1 MQPTPFN
8 RNLARVYLFLVPF
21 IGSALAFIIGHV
33 SYKIYLPVWIIN
45 ILLMICASWVL
56 GLRQIRSGD
65 AEKKQLL
72 MGAFFLIIPF
82 MLLSMFAGL
91 GPPPETAEEWIRTA
105 TEQQVRYFMLVIAG
119 IFVAFAF
126 VILNGL
132 MKINGEK
139 FFSAVSKTAIIIAI
153 PLFIINMLFWGFYLP
168 ELFYIQVS
176 SATEKLPEW
185 SLPVRKL
192 FGLVSVVEVALTYLA
207 TSFFAIS
214 LNKNGWLNKTG
225 SRIYV
230 VLSLVGFLII
240 MLSAFLPGPVQEI
253 GNILSIPA
261 FPLLMPYF
269 IGIGLLHKTGN

>member
-1 MQPTPFN
+1 M
-8 RNLARVYLFLVPF
+8 A
-21 IGSALAFIIGHV
+21 
-33 SYKIYLPVWIIN
+33 
-45 ILLMICASWVL
+45 CASWVL
-56 GLRQIRSGD
+56 GLHQIRSAD

-119 IFVAFAF
+119 VFVAFAF

-139 FFSAVSKTAIIIAI
+139 FFSALSKTSIIIAI

-168 ELFYIQVS
+168 ELFSIQVL
-176 SATEKLPEW
+176 SATGKLPEW

-207 TSFFAIS
+207 TAFFAIS

-230 VLSLVGFLII
+230 VLSLVGFLLI
-240 MLSAFLPGPVQEI
+240 MLAAFLPGPVQEI
-253 GNILSIPA
+253 GNIVSIPA

>member
-1 MQPTPFN
+1 
-8 RNLARVYLFLVPF
+8 
-21 IGSALAFIIGHV
+21 
-33 SYKIYLPVWIIN
+33 
-45 ILLMICASWVL
+45 
-56 GLRQIRSGD
+56 
-65 AEKKQLL
+65 
-72 MGAFFLIIPF
+72 

-139 FFSAVSKTAIIIAI
+139 FFSALSKTSIIIAI

-168 ELFYIQVS
+168 ELFSIQVL
-176 SATEKLPEW
+176 SATGKLPEW

-207 TSFFAIS
+207 TAFFAIS

-230 VLSLVGFLII
+230 VLSLVGFLLI
-240 MLSAFLPGPVQEI
+240 MLAAFLPGPVQEI
-253 GNILSIPA
+253 GNIVSIPA

>member
-45 ILLMICASWVL
+45 VLLMACASWVL
-56 GLRQIRSGD
+56 GLHQIRSAD

-119 IFVAFAF
+119 VFVAFAF

-139 FFSAVSKTAIIIAI
+139 FFSALSKTSIIIAI

-168 ELFYIQVS
+168 ELFSIQVL
-176 SATEKLPEW
+176 SATGKLPEW

-207 TSFFAIS
+207 TAFFAIS

-230 VLSLVGFLII
+230 VLSLVGFLLI
-240 MLSAFLPGPVQEI
+240 MLAAFLPGPVQEI
-253 GNILSIPA
+253 GNIVSIPA